1 MFGRDIYIH
10 TYTGISDLNT
20 KTKSWS
26 TAVIIWPV
34 MNIIDFGI
42 STSTC
47 GNYVNYF
54 IKHDIYF
61 AINGFWNINKY
72 FCELLLLHV
81 LNIFGSIYILKNNLN
96 YILKFYLIF

>member
-72 FCELLLLHV
+72 FCEY
-81 LNIFGSIYILKNNLN
+81 IFGSIYILKNNIN
-96 YILKFYLIF
+96 YILKFYLTF